1 MKIHPSAIVHPKAEL
16 DEGVEVGPYSIIG
29 ENVKI
34 GKNTV
39 VGPHVVIDGWTEIG
53 EDNKIFQFASIGMV
67 SQDLKY
73 KGEVSY
79 LKIGNKNT
87 IREYVTMHIGTEGG
101 GGITKVGDNNLFMIG
116 SHVAHDCI
124 VGNNNILANLATL
137 AGHIV
142 IEDNAIVGGVV
153 AVHQFCRIGKMA
165 IIGGCSKIVQDVPP
179 YMMADGNPLEIRGI
193 NIVGLKRKNLGSEVL
208 HNLKEAYRIIY
219 RSNLNT
225 SQAIEKIKAELP
237 ESTEIKEL
245 ITFIEGSSRGITK

>member
-1 MKIHPSAIVHPKAEL
+1 MKIHPTAVVHPNAKL
-16 DEGVEVGPYSIIG
+16 DQGVEIGPYSIIG

-34 GKNTV
+34 GKNTI

-53 EDNKIFQFASIGMV
+53 EENKIFQFASIGMV

-73 KGEVSY
+73 KGEVAY

-101 GGITKVGDNNLFMIG
+101 GGLTKIGDNNLFMVGAHI
-116 SHVAHDCI
+116 AHDCI
-124 VGNNNILANLATL
+124 VGNGNILANLATL
-137 AGHIV
+137 AGHII

-153 AVHQFCRIGKMA
+153 AIHQFCRIGQMA

-193 NIVGLKRKNLGSEVL
+193 NLVGLKRRNITAEAI

-225 SQAIEKIKAELP
+225 SQAMEKLKNEFP
-237 ESTEIKEL
+237 ESPEIKQ
-245 ITFIEGSSRGITK
+245 IVTFVEGSSRGITK